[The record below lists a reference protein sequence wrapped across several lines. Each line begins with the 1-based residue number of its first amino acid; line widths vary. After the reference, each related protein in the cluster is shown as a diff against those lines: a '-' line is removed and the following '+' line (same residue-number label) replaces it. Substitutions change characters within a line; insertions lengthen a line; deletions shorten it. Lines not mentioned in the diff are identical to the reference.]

1 MFICQFSNNNNNNN
15 NNNTNVNNNNDK
27 SNLKLGNK
35 LLLLALELVKLSAC
49 LRRLSSLKKLRLLQ
63 DVQLQLL
70 VNGKDQA
77 PGDES
82 QTMNGKDQILHQ
94 TSLFS

>member
-1 MFICQFSNNNNNNN
+1 MFINCSCSSSNNNNNI
-15 NNNTNVNNNNDK
+15 NNNNDK
-27 SNLKLGNK
+27 SNLELGNK

-49 LRRLSSLKKLRLLQ
+49 LRRLSGLKKLRLLQ

-77 PGDES
+77 PGDQS
-82 QTMNGKDQILHQ
+82 QAMNAKDQTLHQ
-94 TSLFS
+94 TSLFN